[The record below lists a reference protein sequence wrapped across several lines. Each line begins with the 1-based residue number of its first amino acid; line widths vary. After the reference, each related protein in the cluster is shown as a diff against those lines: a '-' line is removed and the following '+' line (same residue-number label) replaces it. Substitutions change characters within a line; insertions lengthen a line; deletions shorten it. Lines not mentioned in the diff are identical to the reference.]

1 MIAKMNKQHQ
11 KSLASSLVYITI
23 NRKQETLAQL
33 QYAITQPMSNE
44 DRLEL
49 KEEIK
54 QIKQTIQKLL
64 KTLTVQESKA

>member
-1 MIAKMNKQHQ
+1 MS
-11 KSLASSLVYITI
+11 KSILHSLVYITI

-33 QYAITQPMSNE
+33 QYAITQPMSDE

-54 QIKQTIQKLL
+54 EIKQTIQKLL
-64 KTLTVQESKA
+64 KTLTVQESKR

>member
-11 KSLASSLVYITI
+11 KSLASSLVYIAI
-23 NRKQETLAQL
+23 NRKQETLTQL

>member
-1 MIAKMNKQHQ
+1 MNKQHQ
-11 KSLASSLVYITI
+11 KSLASSLVYIAI

>member
-11 KSLASSLVYITI
+11 KSLASSLVYIAI

>member
-1 MIAKMNKQHQ
+1 MNKQHQ

>member
-1 MIAKMNKQHQ
+1 MNKQHQ
-11 KSLASSLVYITI
+11 KSLASSLVYIAI

-64 KTLTVQESKA
+64 KPLTVQESKA

>member
-1 MIAKMNKQHQ
+1 MS
-11 KSLASSLVYITI
+11 KSILHSLVYITI

-33 QYAITQPMSNE
+33 QYAITQPMRDE

-64 KTLTVQESKA
+64 KTLTVQESKR